1 MAELGEGPA
10 PGAAPA
16 GKPFNRPIMGQNIGG
31 HQFALEAPPS
41 QQFNK
46 PPSLVSCSNLP
57 VSLLE
62 MLGNQKQKN
71 LDHVIFLL
79 IIC

>member
-46 PPSLVSCSNLP
+46 PPSLVSCLAP
-57 VSLLE
+57 YWKCLE
-62 MLGNQKQKN
+62 MLENRKQKS
-71 LDHVIFLL
+71 LDDVIFL
-79 IIC
+79 